1 MCDVQCFPLMQRDKD
16 DVEVVVN
23 DGLTEDEVFANEDT
37 WDGQDENVLLI
48 DHDVLHID
56 DVLP

>member
-1 MCDVQCFPLMQRDKD
+1 MYDVQCFPLMQRDKD

-23 DGLTEDEVFANEDT
+23 DELAEDEVFAKEDV
-37 WDGQDENVLLI
+37 WDGQDEILPI
-48 DHDVLHID
+48 DHGVLHTD

>member
-1 MCDVQCFPLMQRDKD
+1 MYDVQCFPLMQCDKD

-23 DGLTEDEVFANEDT
+23 DELVEDEVFAKEDV
-37 WDGQDENVLLI
+37 WDGQDEILLI
-48 DHDVLHID
+48 DHEILHTD